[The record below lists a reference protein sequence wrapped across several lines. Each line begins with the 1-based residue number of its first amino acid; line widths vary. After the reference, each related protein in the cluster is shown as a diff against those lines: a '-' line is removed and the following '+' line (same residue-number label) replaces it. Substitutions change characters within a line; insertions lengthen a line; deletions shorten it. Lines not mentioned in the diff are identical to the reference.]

1 MKKGWILFS
10 TEEILDSSGRPG
22 IIDGMLEA
30 TTLVEHSPY
39 AGIFL
44 LLVLGEIGLPFP
56 EDATLIL
63 SGFLIAQKVTKPLP
77 TIIVVYCGLLFTDF
91 SLYWV
96 GRKYG
101 RKVVEHKGF
110 RRILS
115 AERLLTLE
123 EKFKKW
129 GIYVVFV
136 GRHFLGIRAQIFLVA
151 GVMRMSALKFIMA
164 DAAAAILTMTL
175 MVGIGFWGGNAVQT
189 LQKDLRRIEHIG
201 ILILA
206 ILLTGWMI
214 YRYFRRRKK

>member
-1 MKKGWILFS
+1 
-10 TEEILDSSGRPG
+10 
-22 IIDGMLEA
+22 MLEV

-39 AGIFL
+39 IGIFIL
-44 LLVLGEIGLPFP
+44 LILGEIGLPFP

-77 TIIVVYCGLLFTDF
+77 TVIVVYCGLLLTDF

-96 GRKYG
+96 GKKYG
-101 RKVVEHKGF
+101 RKVIEHRRF

-136 GRHFLGIRAQIFLVA
+136 GRHFLGIRAQIFLAA
-151 GVMRMSALKFIMA
+151 GVMRMSPLKFIMA
-164 DAAAAILTMTL
+164 DAASAILTMTL
-175 MVGIGFWGGNAVQT
+175 MVGIGFLGGNSIEI
-189 LQKDLRRIEHIG
+189 LQKDLKRIEHIG
-201 ILILA
+201 ILVLVILF
-206 ILLTGWMI
+206 TGWMI
-214 YRYFRRRKK
+214 YRFFRNRKI

>member
-1 MKKGWILFS
+1 
-10 TEEILDSSGRPG
+10 
-22 IIDGMLEA
+22 MLEA

-39 AGIFL
+39 IGIFIL
-44 LLVLGEIGLPFP
+44 LILGEIGLPFP

-77 TIIVVYCGLLFTDF
+77 TVIVVYCGLLLTDF

-96 GRKYG
+96 GKKYG
-101 RKVVEHKGF
+101 RKVIEHRRF

-136 GRHFLGIRAQIFLVA
+136 GRHFLGIRAQIFLAA
-151 GVMRMSALKFIMA
+151 GVMRMSTLKFIMA
-164 DAAAAILTMTL
+164 DAASAILTMTL
-175 MVGIGFWGGNAVQT
+175 MVGIGFLGGNSIEI
-189 LQKDLRRIEHIG
+189 LQKDLKRIEHIG
-201 ILILA
+201 ILVLVILF
-206 ILLTGWMI
+206 TGWMI
-214 YRYFRRRKK
+214 YRFFRNRKI

>member
-1 MKKGWILFS
+1 M
-10 TEEILDSSGRPG
+10 
-22 IIDGMLEA
+22 MLEV
-30 TTLVEHSPY
+30 TTLIKHFPY
-39 AGIFL
+39 FGIFI

-77 TIIVVYCGLLFTDF
+77 TLMVVYCGLLLTDF

-96 GRKYG
+96 GKKYG
-101 RKVVEHKGF
+101 RGVIEHKRF

-136 GRHFLGIRAQIFLVA
+136 GRHFLGIRAQIFLAA
-151 GVMRMSALKFIMA
+151 GVMRMSTLKFIMA
-164 DAAAAILTMTL
+164 DAASAILTMTL
-175 MVGIGFWGGNAVQT
+175 MVGIGFWGGNSIEI
-189 LQKDLRRIEHIG
+189 LQKDLKRIEHIG
-201 ILILA
+201 ILILV
-206 ILLTGWMI
+206 ILFTGWMI
-214 YRYFRRRKK
+214 YKYFRNRKV

>member
-1 MKKGWILFS
+1 M
-10 TEEILDSSGRPG
+10 
-22 IIDGMLEA
+22 MLEV
-30 TTLVEHSPY
+30 TTLIKHFPY
-39 AGIFL
+39 FGIFI

-77 TIIVVYCGLLFTDF
+77 TLMVVYCGLLLTDF

-96 GRKYG
+96 GKKYG
-101 RKVVEHKGF
+101 RGVIEHKRF

-136 GRHFLGIRAQIFLVA
+136 GRHFLGIRAQIFLAA
-151 GVMRMSALKFIMA
+151 GVMRMSTLKFIMA
-164 DAAAAILTMTL
+164 DAASATLTMTL
-175 MVGIGFWGGNAVQT
+175 MGWNRFFGG
-189 LQKDLRRIEHIG
+189 
-201 ILILA
+201 A
-206 ILLTGWMI
+206 IASKFYKRM
-214 YRYFRRRKK
+214 

>member
-1 MKKGWILFS
+1 
-10 TEEILDSSGRPG
+10 
-22 IIDGMLEA
+22 MLEA
-30 TTLVEHSPY
+30 TTFVKHFPY
-39 AGIFL
+39 VGIFIL
-44 LLVLGEIGLPFP
+44 LILGEIGLPFP

-77 TIIVVYCGLLFTDF
+77 TVIVVYCGLLLTDF

-96 GRKYG
+96 GKKYG
-101 RKVVEHKGF
+101 RKVIEHRRF

-136 GRHFLGIRAQIFLVA
+136 GRHFLGIRAQIFLAA
-151 GVMRMSALKFIMA
+151 GVMRMSTLKFIMA
-164 DAAAAILTMTL
+164 DAASAILTMTL
-175 MVGIGFWGGNAVQT
+175 MVGIGFWGGNSIQI
-189 LQKDLRRIEHIG
+189 LQKDVKRIEHVG

-206 ILLTGWMI
+206 ILFTGWMI
-214 YRYFRRRKK
+214 YKYLRIRKV